1 MSKFHWSKAVLCFV
15 MALSVLA
22 GCAAPTP
29 ATVVQTSVVTVKET
43 VQVVQTQVVQQEV
56 TKEVQVEVTAAPTG
70 PGVFAGGWP
79 SSAPPVGGYNAFVP
93 NFLVNNIYEALIYL
107 PMAIYKWADASWA
120 PYAAKDWAV
129 DAATNTIT
137 VHLVDG
143 AKWSNG
149 DAFTS
154 DDVITTFNI
163 RRLLNGTVWRYLS
176 KIEAKDAT
184 TVVFTMSDPS
194 TVVLRYILKEYI
206 VDKATYGDWSAKVQA
221 LVDKGAT
228 TDSDEWKTLLQ
239 DFNKFLP
246 TKLNALGP
254 YNITEE
260 YNPNGM
266 VDVNEARIKFT
277 KNTSSFLAPKA
288 KFDVMYIYNGET
300 PTITPLVLSKQI
312 DYATYGFP
320 PAAEK
325 AFVQEGIRIIR
336 PPTSSGPAIFLN
348 IKVAPFDKLEVRQ
361 AIAMAINRDE
371 NATVAMGQSGKAVK
385 FMAGMPDG
393 MVSKWVTDPTKLNPY
408 AFNQDQATK
417 LLEGIGFKKGT
428 DGEWVTD
435 KGAKMEFELIAP
447 ADYVDWAAAA
457 ENAAEQLTKFGI
469 KVTYRGLDPA
479 QELATIQQGKFQ
491 MGIQQWGSADPHPH
505 YSYVQDLYN
514 LNIASPNGP
523 GISFPM
529 KQTTQCCGDFDFSA
543 SIDASVKGLDTAAQK
558 VEIDKVARAFN
569 ELLPI
574 IPLWERFGNNPVL
587 DGLHSC
593 GWPKEGDPIYEN
605 ALYADNFAIIFL
617 LDGTVYPCNQ

>member
-1 MSKFHWSKAVLCFV
+1 M
-15 MALSVLA
+15 
-22 GCAAPTP
+22 
-29 ATVVQTSVVTVKET
+29 
-43 VQVVQTQVVQQEV
+43 
-56 TKEVQVEVTAAPTG
+56 
-70 PGVFAGGWP
+70 
-79 SSAPPVGGYNAFVP
+79 
-93 NFLVNNIYEALIYL
+93 YL

-129 DAATNTIT
+129 DSTANTIT

-143 AKWSNG
+143 AKWQNG
-149 DAFTS
+149 DPFTS
-154 DDVITTFNI
+154 ADVITTFNI

-176 KIEAKDAT
+176 KVEAKDDT
-184 TVVFTMSDPS
+184 TVVFSMSNPS

-206 VDKATYGDWSAKVQA
+206 VDKATYGPWADKVQA
-221 LVDKGAT
+221 LVDKDAKS
-228 TDSDEWKTLLQ
+228 DSDEWKALLQ

-246 TKLNALGP
+246 TKINALGP
-254 YNITEE
+254 YTITEE
-260 YNPNGM
+260 YNANGM

-277 KNTSSFLAPKA
+277 KNASSFLASKA

-325 AFVQEGIRIIR
+325 AFAQEGIRIIR
-336 PPTSSGPAIFLN
+336 PPTSSGPAIYLN
-348 IKVAPFDKLEVRQ
+348 MKIEPFDKPEVRK

-385 FMAGMPDG
+385 YMAGFPDG
-393 MVSKWVTDPTKLNPY
+393 MVSKWVSDPSKLNPY
-408 AFNQDQATK
+408 GYDQDAAAK
-417 LLEGIGFKKGT
+417 LLEGIGFKKGS
-428 DGEWVTD
+428 DGQWVTD
-435 KGAKMEFELIAP
+435 KGKKMQFELIAP

-479 QELATIQQGKFQ
+479 QNLADIQSGKFQ
-491 MGIQQWGSADPHPH
+491 MGIQAWGSADPHPN
-505 YSYVQDLYN
+505 YSFVQDLYS

-529 KQTTQCCGDFDFSA
+529 KQKTTCCGDFDFSA
-543 SIDASVKGLDTAAQK
+543 AIDASVKGLDAAPQK
-558 VEIDKVARAFN
+558 EQINQAAMAFN

-574 IPLWERFGNNPVL
+574 VPLWERYGNNPVL

-593 GWPKEGDPIYEN
+593 GWPKEGDPIYQN
-605 ALYADNFAIIFL
+605 ALYADNFTIIFL
-617 LDGTVYPCNQ
+617 LDGTIYPCNQ

>member
-1 MSKFHWSKAVLCFV
+1 MSKFHWSKAILYICL
-15 MALSVLA
+15 ALALLA
-22 GCAAPTP
+22 GCATPTP
-29 ATVVQTSVVTVKET
+29 ATVVQVQTQVVTLKET
-43 VQVVQTQVVQQEV
+43 VQVTQVVQQEV
-56 TKEVQVEVTAAPTG
+56 TKEVQVQVTAAPSG

-79 SSAPPVGGYNAFVP
+79 YPAPPVGIYNAFVP
-93 NFLVNNIYEALIYL
+93 DFLVNNIYEALIYL
-107 PMAIYKWADASWA
+107 PMAIYKWADGSWA
-120 PYAAKDWAV
+120 PYAAKSWTV
-129 DAATNTIT
+129 DPAAATIT
-137 VHLVDG
+137 VQLVDG

-149 DAFTS
+149 DAFTA

-176 KIEAKDAT
+176 KIEAKDPA
-184 TVVFTMSDPS
+184 TVVFFMSDPS

-206 VDKATYGDWSAKVQA
+206 VDKATYGEWSTKVQA
-221 LVDKGAT
+221 LVDKGAKS
-228 TDSDEWKTLLQ
+228 DSEEWKTLLQ
-239 DFNKFLP
+239 DFNKFQP
-246 TKLNALGP
+246 KKINALGP
-254 YNITEE
+254 YTITEE
-260 YNPNGM
+260 YNPSGM

-277 KNTSSFLAPKA
+277 KNASSFLAPKA
-288 KFDVMYIYNGET
+288 KFDILYIYNGET

-336 PPTSSGPAIFLN
+336 PPTSSGPAIYLN
-348 IKVAPFDKLEVRQ
+348 QKIEPFEKPEVRK

-385 FMAGMPDG
+385 FMAGFPDG
-393 MVSKWVTDPTKLNPY
+393 MVSQWVSDPSALDPY
-408 AFNQDQATK
+408 AYSPENATK
-417 LLEGIGFKKGT
+417 LLEGIGFKKGS

-435 KGAKMEFELIAP
+435 KGKKMEFELIAP

-479 QELATIQQGKFQ
+479 QNLANIQQGKFQ
-491 MGIQQWGSADPHPH
+491 MGINQWGSADPHPH
-505 YSYVQDLYN
+505 YSFVQDLYT
-514 LNIASPNGP
+514 LNIESPSGP
-523 GISFPM
+523 GMSFPM
-529 KQTTQCCGDFDFSA
+529 KDKTTCCGDFDFSA

-558 VEIDKVARAFN
+558 AEIDKVARAFN

-574 IPLWERFGNNPVL
+574 VPLWERYGNNPVL

-593 GWPKEGDPIYEN
+593 GWPKEGDPIYQN
-605 ALYADNFAIIFL
+605 ALYADNFAIMFL